1 MKLRKIVSGGQTG
14 ADQGALAACVQKKFP
29 YGGWVPKGRRSEKGK
44 VPAKY
49 RLRQHWSRHYPPRT
63 EKNVV
68 DSDGTVIFT
77 FGQPDGGSL
86 LTIDFAKKHKR
97 PWLAVDLNMPP
108 EAAAAKVVRWVK
120 RRLPDN
126 AVLNVAGSRRSKAP
140 GIHLAVKRVIV
151 DVIEREGGG
160 GRNADRGLPR
170 KTKFTKGEA
179 GIEAASSAGR
189 RESPGDALDKD
200 QGGGGSRMA
209 AVRWR
214 KTARGSLSR

>member
-77 FGQPDGGSL
+77 FGKPDGGSL
-86 LTIDFAKKHKR
+86 LTIDFAKKHNK
-97 PWLAVDLNMPP
+97 PWLAVDLLQPR
-108 EAAAAKVVRWVK
+108 EAAVAKVVRWVK
-120 RRLPDN
+120 RRLPDH

-140 GIHLAVKRVIV
+140 GIHMAVKKVMGEVIDREEERGRKSDRVSP
-151 DVIEREGGG
+151 RNTRYSRK
-160 GRNADRGLPR
+160 GR
-170 KTKFTKGEA
+170 
-179 GIEAASSAGR
+179 GR
-189 RESPGDALDKD
+189 
-200 QGGGGSRMA
+200 
-209 AVRWR
+209 
-214 KTARGSLSR
+214 

>member
-44 VPAKY
+44 VPQKY
-49 RLRQHWSRHYPPRT
+49 RMRQHWSRHYPPRT

-86 LTIDFAKKHKR
+86 LTIDFAKKHRR

-140 GIHLAVKRVIV
+140 GIHMAVKKVMVQGWIGRVAV
-151 DVIEREGGG
+151 DRNRIGLHQETLDLHVRNR
-160 GRNADRGLPR
+160 GRRGLNPR
-170 KTKFTKGEA
+170 AQEIVGVDG
-179 GIEAASSAGR
+179 GI
-189 RESPGDALDKD
+189 
-200 QGGGGSRMA
+200 
-209 AVRWR
+209 
-214 KTARGSLSR
+214 